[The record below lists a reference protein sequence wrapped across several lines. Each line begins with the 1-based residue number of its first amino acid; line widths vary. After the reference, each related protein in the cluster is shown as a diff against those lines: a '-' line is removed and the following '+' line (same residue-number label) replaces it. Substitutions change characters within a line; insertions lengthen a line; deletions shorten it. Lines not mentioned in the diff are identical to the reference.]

1 MPRQEFRHQS
11 SFEPVS
17 VSIQA
22 HQSPP
27 AVTHCT
33 SCPLKSTVHVQ
44 DSFLGSGPPFSRASN
59 SFQYLEKSSPAWPGA
74 VGGGGGQQRRGPSI
88 IRSALRKLTT
98 LGTSSDHLDKTS
110 KQTRR
115 FGGGSIFRR
124 GNPSQHNPADSL
136 RYRLALKM
144 PPCKSKEFFL
154 GMTSLDDG
162 YNSTTSKSLPQV
174 RCVIFLIDSIYFKS
188 GVCSTIVQKGLL
200 TFLSFAS
207 QNTALNV
214 LKYSHMSEHM
224 QVNIF

>member
-1 MPRQEFRHQS
+1 
-11 SFEPVS
+11 
-17 VSIQA
+17 
-22 HQSPP
+22 
-27 AVTHCT
+27 VTHCT

-174 RCVIFLIDSIYFKS
+174 YPDCRASVIIDRATCGSAGDANSLAASLVANVGGRFN
-188 GVCSTIVQKGLL
+188 CRTLAHNGLL
-200 TFLSFAS
+200 IS
-207 QNTALNV
+207 QHPSADDPPQTPVNV
-214 LKYSHMSEHM
+214 DLPP
-224 QVNIF
+224 NPTII